1 MRKYV
6 NLMSEGAQ
14 FRTAARVQLRR
25 WVTALVATT
34 VVLTPIAIG
43 RWQEARRV
51 RQDHEALEA
60 SYDPIRRLTSM
71 NNELRTTA
79 ATLVRDDRLPL
90 ELSRKRPVGTLLGI
104 VSAAAAA
111 SNGELYVEHL
121 QLAQSPPSQPGAP
134 PAQDRLIIDVAST
147 LTFDIANFVEALKVA
162 PIAEVKVASD
172 ELVEENGIDRK
183 NYSLE
188 CLLSTPA
195 SGKAAHVN

>member
-6 NLMSEGAQ
+6 NLMSESAQ

-25 WVTALVATT
+25 WVMALAATF
-34 VVLTPIAIG
+34 VVLTPLAVG

-51 RQDHEALEA
+51 RQEHEALEA

-71 NNELRTTA
+71 NNELRNTA

-90 ELSRKRPVGTLLGI
+90 ELSRKRPVGTLMGI

-111 SNGELYVEHL
+111 SSGELYVEHL
-121 QLAQSPPSQPGAP
+121 KLAQSPPSQPGAP

-188 CLLSTPA
+188 CLLSEPA
-195 SGKAAHVN
+195 SGKAAHGN